1 VDRGPAG
8 PSSRAGG
15 RSGPHKRRGDRSLR
29 SHRGG
34 VAARAATSIIPV
46 VFVTT
51 DDPVKFG
58 LVGGLDK
65 PGGNATGVYL
75 VEPYEDVRIRQDLLR
90 QLVPRSQLV
99 ALVARRGIPAVYD
112 WREFVEAGGLMSY
125 GGSLENVC
133 ERIGVYAGRMLQGQN
148 PADMPVLKPT
158 KFETVINL
166 NTARALGLD
175 IPASVLA
182 RADEVIE

>member
-1 VDRGPAG
+1 MMMARYGRTYCGRVPRLQVIHQIRIFDASSNTWEIEPEEAIAKAFATTTTTSDRKTGFILPTPRSLAIM
-8 PSSRAGG
+8 
-15 RSGPHKRRGDRSLR
+15 SGPFLDSRR
-29 SHRGG
+29 
-34 VAARAATSIIPV
+34 
-46 VFVTT
+46 
-51 DDPVKFG
+51 
-58 LVGGLDK
+58 
-65 PGGNATGVYL
+65 
-75 VEPYEDVRIRQDLLR
+75 
-90 QLVPRSQLV
+90 RSQLV

-125 GGSLENVC
+125 GASLENVY